1 VVVRVWSRESGASR
15 AAVWSQLLHSPRC
28 DHDAGQDA
36 ARRQIEQ
43 HSICGRR
50 GRSGWAVIGGVRGGS
65 PSAAPTLPV
74 RAGLP
79 PRGRPPVDTGVDQ
92 CTRNRAQKPCRAAGE
107 PSCRAS
113 GRRAEGAGGRWTTA
127 SPTPMTEGVFAV
139 LASDLRP
146 TSAQTAA
153 SGVKAALCRWHGQAG
168 LPGCAEALAREW
180 PGPGRSPRSPAAARG
195 SYVPGE
201 HAGAGWGRV
210 RAPKERRPANLR
222 RAKGAGPPG
231 GGGAGLA
238 EILGFG
244 AWSLCL
250 HRLGRGRR
258 GGAGVRQV
266 GAGRVWGQ
274 VHAVNSGA
282 E

>member
-1 VVVRVWSRESGASR
+1 
-15 AAVWSQLLHSPRC
+15 
-28 DHDAGQDA
+28 
-36 ARRQIEQ
+36 
-43 HSICGRR
+43 
-50 GRSGWAVIGGVRGGS
+50 
-65 PSAAPTLPV
+65 
-74 RAGLP
+74 
-79 PRGRPPVDTGVDQ
+79 
-92 CTRNRAQKPCRAAGE
+92 
-107 PSCRAS
+107 
-113 GRRAEGAGGRWTTA
+113 
-127 SPTPMTEGVFAV
+127 MTEGVFAV